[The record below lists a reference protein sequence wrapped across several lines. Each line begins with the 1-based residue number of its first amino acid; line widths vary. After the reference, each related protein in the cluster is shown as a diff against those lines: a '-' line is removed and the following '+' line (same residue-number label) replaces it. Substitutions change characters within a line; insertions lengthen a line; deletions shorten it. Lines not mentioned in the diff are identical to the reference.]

1 MQVVLI
7 ASILFV
13 LTALSMGSLLLAA
26 LHPQLAADSVL
37 DQRVALISAAR
48 ARVRRAGNLEERYRN
63 RSLEDILR
71 EVDDRQKGKS
81 RARASLLTRMRQ
93 ADVNWT
99 KTTYWLV
106 CLVTATVCFG
116 LTAIIVG
123 LGTLPALGFA
133 ISSGLSLPHL
143 YVNFKRKARF
153 GRFLDEFPNAV
164 DVIVRGVKTGLPVGE
179 CLKIIATEGQDPV
192 QGEFRKIIEDQALGM
207 PLAESVQRL
216 AERIPL
222 PEATFFSIVIAIQSS
237 TGGGL
242 AEALGNLAKVLRD
255 RKKMLAK
262 IQAMSSEAKASA
274 GIIASLPVFVVG
286 AVYLTSPSYIELL
299 FTTLIGHVVLYGCG
313 VWMSM
318 GVLIMRKMVN
328 FKI

>member
-1 MQVVLI
+1 MLI
-7 ASILFV
+7 ASMLF
-13 LTALSMGSLLLAA
+13 LFTAVSVGSLLLAA
-26 LHPQLAADSVL
+26 LHPRLTAGSVL
-37 DQRVALISAAR
+37 DQRLALISGSS
-48 ARVRRAGNLEERYRN
+48 ARVRRAASSDDRYRK
-63 RSLEDILR
+63 RDLEDILR
-71 EVDDRQKGKS
+71 EVEARQKGNHT
-81 RARASLLTRMRQ
+81 RARTSLLTRMRQ
-93 ADVNWT
+93 SDLNWT
-99 KTTYWLV
+99 KTTFWLV
-106 CLVTATVCFG
+106 CLLTAMVCFG
-116 LTAIIVG
+116 VMSIVVG
-123 LGTLPALGFA
+123 LGTLPAMGFA

-153 GRFLDEFPNAV
+153 GRFLNEFPNAV

-179 CLKIIATEGQDPV
+179 CLKIIAIEGQEPV
-192 QGEFRKIIEDQALGM
+192 RGEFRKIVEDQALGM

-286 AVYLTSPSYIELL
+286 AVYLTSPTYIELL

-318 GVLIMRKMVN
+318 GVLIMRKMIN